1 MSDIKKRSQGSPKK
15 NPVTRRQF
23 MKLAAASVASAGAV
37 SWPNHWLLAAQ
48 PARKRIVIHGERQVT
63 SLGYHNRRETEHVSM
78 VDAGLATQNPVTL
91 ERVPVLAEELPSVK
105 KGTWK
110 IDTQKK
116 TMITVYK
123 LRPGLT
129 WHDGKPYTSKDF
141 EFGWQIAK
149 HPEFPMPDRLVPEII
164 SKIETPDDRTIV
176 IHWNDLYNEAYAIQ
190 YTHVR
195 AFPRHLLQ
203 EAFSAGDMKAFANL
217 PFWNKNFVG
226 AGPYRV
232 VEWDAGTRMELEA
245 FKDFTLGRP
254 KIDRVTYKT
263 VEDTNT
269 NLAAVLAGEV
279 DLCMRSTIS
288 FDGAMIL
295 REQWEKP
302 GKGKIY
308 ISPASWSWLNL
319 SRDNAVVQRR
329 QSAPRACCMPSTAK
343 RWCKTCSREKRSSPI
358 CRFREC
364 ARATRKL
371 WRPPPSTNTSRR
383 RAKKLLAEAGW
394 KPGSDGVLANARG
407 ERMELEFRVTAE
419 RRDHEQAQAII
430 ADYWKKI
437 GVRTN
442 IKNLPNRLLN
452 AAENRNRWPGA
463 YIGTHNVT
471 VEEWQERFHT
481 KNIPSAENK
490 YALENVSGWNDPRKD
505 AILDELNSIVTPA
518 RSEQL
523 QLEFI
528 KMFSE
533 ALPHLPLYYAPE
545 VLVAKKGL
553 DGNYAADRKAAG
565 KTPVA
570 GTCISG
576 TRPKNKSAFKWFKPF
591 KTFNGGLDWAA
602 VAIH

>member
-1 MSDIKKRSQGSPKK
+1 MSEKKKRSLDRPKA
-15 NPVTRRQF
+15 NAVTRRQF
-23 MKLAAASVASAGAV
+23 IKLAGVSVASAGVV
-37 SWPNHWLLAAQ
+37 SWPKGSLFAAQ

-78 VDAGLATQNPVTL
+78 VDAGLVTQNPVTL
-91 ERVPVLAEELPSVK
+91 ERLPVLAEELPSVK

-116 TMITVYK
+116 TMVTVYK
-123 LRPGLT
+123 LRPGLK

-141 EFGWQIAK
+141 EFGWQIAR
-149 HPEFPMPDRLVPEII
+149 HPEFPMPDRLVPELIA
-164 SKIETPDDRTIV
+164 KIETPDDRTIV

-203 EAFSAGDMKAFANL
+203 DAFAAGDMKAFANL
-217 PFWNKNFVG
+217 PFWNKNFIG
-226 AGPYRV
+226 AGAYRV

-245 FKDFTLGRP
+245 FKDFPLGRP
-254 KIDRVTYKT
+254 KIERITYKT
-263 VEDTNT
+263 VEDSNT

-295 REQWEKP
+295 RDQWEKA
-302 GKGKIY
+302 GKGKVH
-308 ISPASWSWLNL
+308 ISPASWTWLNL
-319 SRDNAVVQRR
+319 SRDNPWFSDVKVRRALLHAIDRDAMAQNLFRGEKVVSDLPLSRVR
-329 QSAPRACCMPSTAK
+329 NSYKKALATATIYK
-343 RWCKTCSREKRSSPI
+343 YDSE
-358 CRFREC
+358 
-364 ARATRKL
+364 
-371 WRPPPSTNTSRR
+371 

-394 KPGSDGVLANARG
+394 KPGADGVLANSKG
-407 ERMELEFRVTAE
+407 ERMDFEFRVTAE

-430 ADYWKKI
+430 SDYWKKI
-437 GVRTN
+437 GVRTH

-463 YIGTHNVT
+463 FIGSHNVT

-490 YALENVSGWNDPRKD
+490 FALENVSGWNDPRKD

-523 QLEFI
+523 QLEFV

-533 ALPHLPLYYAPE
+533 ALPHLPLYYSPE
-545 VLVAKKGL
+545 VLVSKKGL
-553 DGNYAADRKAAG
+553 TGITPRQESGGQNSSSWNTYQWD
-565 KTPVA
+565 KT
-570 GTCISG
+570 
-576 TRPKNKSAFKWFKPF
+576 
-591 KTFNGGLDWAA
+591 
-602 VAIH
+602 

>member
-1 MSDIKKRSQGSPKK
+1 MSNRKRQSSSKLTGA
-15 NPVTRRQF
+15 VTRRQF
-23 MKLAAASVASAGAV
+23 VKLAGVSVASAGVA
-37 SWPNHWLLAAQ
+37 SWTNPLLFAAQ

-78 VDAGLATQNPVTL
+78 VDAGLVTQNPVTL
-91 ERVPVLAEELPSVK
+91 ERVAVLAEELPSVK

-149 HPEFPMPDRLVPEII
+149 HPEFPMPDRLVPDLI

-217 PFWNKNFVG
+217 PYWNKNFVG

-302 GKGKIY
+302 GKGKIH

-319 SRDNAVVQRR
+319 SRDNPWLSDVKVRRALLHAIDREAMVQNLFKGEKIVSHLPLSRVR
-329 QSAPRACCMPSTAK
+329 KSYKKALATATLYK
-343 RWCKTCSREKRSSPI
+343 YDPET
-358 CRFREC
+358 
-364 ARATRKL
+364 
-371 WRPPPSTNTSRR
+371 
-383 RAKKLLAEAGW
+383 AKKLFAEAGW
-394 KPGSDGVLANARG
+394 KPGSDGVLVNAKG
-407 ERMELEFRVTAE
+407 ERMEFEFRVTAE

-430 ADYWKKI
+430 ADYWKKV

-463 YIGTHNVT
+463 FIGTHNVT

-481 KNIPSAENK
+481 KNIPNAENK
-490 YALENVSGWNDPRKD
+490 FAPENVSGWNDPRKD

-523 QLEFI
+523 QLEFL
-528 KMFSE
+528 KMFSD
-533 ALPHLPLYYAPE
+533 ALPHLPLYYSPE

-553 DGNYAADRKAAG
+553 SGITPRQESGGQNSSSWNMYQWD
-565 KTPVA
+565 KT
-570 GTCISG
+570 
-576 TRPKNKSAFKWFKPF
+576 
-591 KTFNGGLDWAA
+591 
-602 VAIH
+602 

>member
-1 MSDIKKRSQGSPKK
+1 MGAGNSSSQKEAFMSNRKRQSSSKLTGA
-15 NPVTRRQF
+15 VTRRQF
-23 MKLAAASVASAGAV
+23 VKLAGVSVASAGVA
-37 SWPNHWLLAAQ
+37 SWTNPLLFAAQ

-78 VDAGLATQNPVTL
+78 VDAGLVTQNPVTL
-91 ERVPVLAEELPSVK
+91 ERVAVLAEELPSVK

-149 HPEFPMPDRLVPEII
+149 HPEFPMPDRLVPDLI

-217 PFWNKNFVG
+217 PYWNKNFVG

-302 GKGKIY
+302 GKGKIH

-319 SRDNAVVQRR
+319 SRDNPWFSDVKVRRALLHAIDREAMVQNLFKGEKIVSHLPLSRVR
-329 QSAPRACCMPSTAK
+329 KSYKKALATATLYK
-343 RWCKTCSREKRSSPI
+343 YDPET
-358 CRFREC
+358 
-364 ARATRKL
+364 
-371 WRPPPSTNTSRR
+371 
-383 RAKKLLAEAGW
+383 AKKLFAEAGW
-394 KPGSDGVLANARG
+394 KPGSDGVLVNAKG
-407 ERMELEFRVTAE
+407 ERMEFEFRVTAE

-430 ADYWKKI
+430 ADYWKKV

-463 YIGTHNVT
+463 FIGTHNVT

-481 KNIPSAENK
+481 KNIPTAENK
-490 YALENVSGWNDPRKD
+490 FAPENVSGWNDPRKD

-523 QLEFI
+523 QLEFL
-528 KMFSE
+528 KMFTD
-533 ALPHLPLYYAPE
+533 ALPHVPLYYSPE

-553 DGNYAADRKAAG
+553 SGI
-565 KTPVA
+565 TPRQE
-570 GTCISG
+570 SG
-576 TRPKNKSAFKWFKPF
+576 GQNSSSWNMYQWDKS
-591 KTFNGGLDWAA
+591 
-602 VAIH
+602 

>member
-1 MSDIKKRSQGSPKK
+1 MSDRRKQSPSKLAA
-15 NPVTRRQF
+15 PVLTRRQF
-23 MKLAAASVASAGAV
+23 MKVAGVSAASVGV
-37 SWPNHWLLAAQ
+37 GSWPNPSLFAAQ

-78 VDAGLATQNPVTL
+78 VDAGLVTQNPVTL
-91 ERVPVLAEELPSVK
+91 ERVPVLAEELPSVE

-110 IDTQKK
+110 IDYQKK
-116 TMITVYK
+116 TMVTVYK
-123 LRPGLT
+123 LRPGLK

-149 HPEFPMPDRLVPEII
+149 HPEFPMPDRLVPELI

-195 AFPRHLLQ
+195 AFPRHLLLDT
-203 EAFSAGDMKAFANL
+203 FTGGDMKAFANL
-217 PFWNKNFVG
+217 PFWNKNFIG

-232 VEWDAGTRMELEA
+232 VQWEAGTRMELEA
-245 FKDFTLGRP
+245 VRDFPLGRP
-254 KIDRVTYKT
+254 KIERVTYKT

-302 GKGKIY
+302 GKGKVHL
-308 ISPASWSWLNL
+308 SPASWTWLNL
-319 SRDNAVVQRR
+319 SRDNPWFNDVKVRRALLHAIDREAMVQNMFKGEKIVSHLPLSRVR
-329 QSAPRACCMPSTAK
+329 KSYKKALATATIYK
-343 RWCKTCSREKRSSPI
+343 YDPE
-358 CRFREC
+358 
-364 ARATRKL
+364 
-371 WRPPPSTNTSRR
+371 

-394 KPGSDGVLANARG
+394 KPGADGVLVSAKG
-407 ERMELEFRVTAE
+407 ERMEFEFRVTAE

-430 ADYWKKI
+430 ADYWKKV
-437 GVRTN
+437 GARTS

-463 YIGTHNVT
+463 YMGAHNVT

-490 YALENVSGWNDPRKD
+490 FALENVSGWNDPRKD
-505 AILDELNSIVTPA
+505 AIMDELNSIIALA

-523 QLEFI
+523 QIEFL
-528 KMFSE
+528 KMFTE
-533 ALPHLPLYYAPE
+533 ALPHLPLYYSPE

-553 DGNYAADRKAAG
+553 TGL
-565 KTPVA
+565 TPRQE
-570 GTCISG
+570 SG
-576 TRPKNKSAFKWFKPF
+576 GQNSSSWNMYQWDK
-591 KTFNGGLDWAA
+591 
-602 VAIH
+602 V

>member
-1 MSDIKKRSQGSPKK
+1 MSNRKRPLSSKLTGAA
-15 NPVTRRQF
+15 VTRRQF
-23 MKLAAASVASAGAV
+23 MKLAGVSVASAGVV
-37 SWPNHWLLAAQ
+37 SWPNPLVFAAQ

-78 VDAGLATQNPVTL
+78 VDAGLVTQNPVTL
-91 ERVPVLAEELPSVK
+91 ERVAVLAEELPSVK

-149 HPEFPMPDRLVPEII
+149 HPEFPMPDRLVPDLI

-217 PFWNKNFVG
+217 PYWNRNFVG

-302 GKGKIY
+302 GRGKIY

-319 SRDNAVVQRR
+319 SRDNPWFSDVKVRRALLHAIDREAMVQNLFKGEKIVSDLPLSRVR
-329 QSAPRACCMPSTAK
+329 KSYKKALATATLYK
-343 RWCKTCSREKRSSPI
+343 YDPE
-358 CRFREC
+358 
-364 ARATRKL
+364 
-371 WRPPPSTNTSRR
+371 

-394 KPGSDGVLANARG
+394 KPGSDGVLVNAKG
-407 ERMELEFRVTAE
+407 ERMEFEFRVTAE

-430 ADYWKKI
+430 ADYWKKA

-463 YIGTHNVT
+463 FIGTHNVT

-481 KNIPSAENK
+481 KNIPNAENK
-490 YALENVSGWNDPRKD
+490 FAPENVSGWNDPRKD

-523 QLEFI
+523 QLEFL
-528 KMFSE
+528 KMFSDT
-533 ALPHLPLYYAPE
+533 LPHLPLYYSPE

-553 DGNYAADRKAAG
+553 TGITPRQESGGQNSSSWNMYQWD
-565 KTPVA
+565 KT
-570 GTCISG
+570 
-576 TRPKNKSAFKWFKPF
+576 
-591 KTFNGGLDWAA
+591 
-602 VAIH
+602 

>member
-1 MSDIKKRSQGSPKK
+1 MSNRKRQSSGKLTASA
-15 NPVTRRQF
+15 VTRRQF
-23 MKLAAASVASAGAV
+23 MKFAGVSVASVGAV
-37 SWPNHWLLAAQ
+37 SWPNHLLFAAQ
-48 PARKRIVIHGERQVT
+48 PARKRLVIHGERQVT

-78 VDAGLATQNPVTL
+78 VDAGLVTQNPVTL

-149 HPEFPMPDRLVPEII
+149 HPEFPMPDRLVPELI

-203 EAFSAGDMKAFANL
+203 EAFAAGDMKAFANL
-217 PFWNKNFVG
+217 PYWNKNFVG

-254 KIDRVTYKT
+254 KIERVTYKT

-279 DLCMRSTIS
+279 DLCMRSTLS

-319 SRDNAVVQRR
+319 SRDNPWFSDVKVRRALLHALDREAMVQNLFKGEKIVSDVPLSRVR
-329 QSAPRACCMPSTAK
+329 KSYKKALATATLYK
-343 RWCKTCSREKRSSPI
+343 YDPET
-358 CRFREC
+358 
-364 ARATRKL
+364 
-371 WRPPPSTNTSRR
+371 
-383 RAKKLLAEAGW
+383 AKKLLAEAGW
-394 KPGSDGVLANARG
+394 KPGSDGVLVNSKG
-407 ERMELEFRVTAE
+407 ERMEFEFRVTAE

-430 ADYWKKI
+430 ADYWKKV

-463 YIGTHNVT
+463 FIGTHNVT

-490 YALENVSGWNDPRKD
+490 FALENVSGWNDSRKD

-523 QLEFI
+523 QLEFL
-528 KMFSE
+528 KMFSD
-533 ALPHLPLYYAPE
+533 ALPHLPLYYSPE

-553 DGNYAADRKAAG
+553 TGI
-565 KTPVA
+565 TPRQE
-570 GTCISG
+570 SG
-576 TRPKNKSAFKWFKPF
+576 GQNSSSWNMYQWDK
-591 KTFNGGLDWAA
+591 
-602 VAIH
+602 V

>member
-1 MSDIKKRSQGSPKK
+1 MANRITVREQNDSKKM
-15 NPVTRRQF
+15 TRRQF
-23 MKLAAASVASAGAV
+23 IRLAGATAATV
-37 SWPNHWLLAAQ
+37 GTVTWPTLPVFAAQ
-48 PARKRIVIHGERQVT
+48 AARKRIVIHGERQVT

-78 VDAGLATQNPVTL
+78 VDAGLVTQNPVTL
-91 ERVPVLAEELPSVK
+91 ERVPILAEELPSVK

-110 IDTQKK
+110 IDQQKK

-123 LRPGLT
+123 LRPGLK

-149 HPEFPMPDRLVPEII
+149 HPEFPMPDRMVPELI
-164 SKIETPDDRTIV
+164 SKIETPDDRTLV

-195 AFPRHLLQ
+195 AFPRHLLLD
-203 EAFSAGDMKAFANL
+203 AFNGGDMKAFANL

-245 FKDFTLGRP
+245 FKDFPLGRP
-254 KIDRVTYKT
+254 KIERVTYKT

-302 GKGKIY
+302 GKGKIH
-308 ISPASWSWLNL
+308 ISPASWTWLNL
-319 SRDNAVVQRR
+319 SRDNPWFSDVKVRRALLHAIDRDALVQNVFKSEKVVSHFPLSRVR
-329 QSAPRACCMPSTAK
+329 KTFKKALATATIYK
-343 RWCKTCSREKRSSPI
+343 YDPE
-358 CRFREC
+358 
-364 ARATRKL
+364 
-371 WRPPPSTNTSRR
+371 
-383 RAKKLLAEAGW
+383 RAKKLLAEVGW
-394 KPGSDGVLANARG
+394 KPGTDGVLVNAKG
-407 ERMELEFRVTAE
+407 ERMEFEFRVTAE
-419 RRDHEQAQAII
+419 RRDHEQSEAII

-452 AAENRNRWPGA
+452 SAENRNRWPGA
-463 YIGTHNVT
+463 FIGSHNVT
-471 VEEWQERFHT
+471 VEEWQERFHSN
-481 KNIPSAENK
+481 NIPTAENK
-490 YALENVSGWNDPRKD
+490 FAPENVSGWNDPRKD
-505 AILDELNSIVTPA
+505 AIMDELNSIITPA

-523 QLEFI
+523 QLEFV
-528 KMFSE
+528 KMFTD
-533 ALPHLPLYYAPE
+533 ALPHLPLYYSPE
-545 VLVAKKGL
+545 VLVVKKGL
-553 DGNYAADRKAAG
+553 TGI
-565 KTPVA
+565 TPRQE
-570 GTCISG
+570 SG
-576 TRPKNKSAFKWFKPF
+576 GQNSSSWNMVQWDK
-591 KTFNGGLDWAA
+591 
-602 VAIH
+602 V

>member
-1 MSDIKKRSQGSPKK
+1 MSNRKRQSGKLTDSA
-15 NPVTRRQF
+15 VTRRQF
-23 MKLAAASVASAGAV
+23 MKFAGVSVASVGAV
-37 SWPNHWLLAAQ
+37 SWPNHLLFAAQ
-48 PARKRIVIHGERQVT
+48 PARKRLVIHGERQVT

-78 VDAGLATQNPVTL
+78 VDAGLVTQNPVTL

-149 HPEFPMPDRLVPEII
+149 HPEFPMPDRLVPELI

-203 EAFSAGDMKAFANL
+203 EAFAAGDMKAFANL
-217 PFWNKNFVG
+217 PYWNKNFVG

-254 KIDRVTYKT
+254 KIERVTYKT

-279 DLCMRSTIS
+279 DLCMRSTLS

-319 SRDNAVVQRR
+319 SRDNPWFSDVKVRRALLHALDREAMVQNLFKGEKIVSDVPLSRVR
-329 QSAPRACCMPSTAK
+329 KSYKKALATATLYK
-343 RWCKTCSREKRSSPI
+343 YDPET
-358 CRFREC
+358 
-364 ARATRKL
+364 
-371 WRPPPSTNTSRR
+371 
-383 RAKKLLAEAGW
+383 AKKLLAEAGW
-394 KPGSDGVLANARG
+394 KPGSDGVLVNSKG
-407 ERMELEFRVTAE
+407 ERMEFEFRVTAE

-430 ADYWKKI
+430 ADYWKKV

-463 YIGTHNVT
+463 FIGTHNVT

-490 YALENVSGWNDPRKD
+490 FALENVSGWNDSRKD

-523 QLEFI
+523 QLEFL
-528 KMFSE
+528 KMFSD
-533 ALPHLPLYYAPE
+533 ALPHLPLYYSPE

-553 DGNYAADRKAAG
+553 TGI
-565 KTPVA
+565 TPRQE
-570 GTCISG
+570 SG
-576 TRPKNKSAFKWFKPF
+576 GQNSSSWNMYQWDK
-591 KTFNGGLDWAA
+591 
-602 VAIH
+602 V

>member
-1 MSDIKKRSQGSPKK
+1 MGAGNSPSQKKEAFMSDRKRQLSSKPMDSA
-15 NPVTRRQF
+15 VTRRQF
-23 MKLAAASVASAGAV
+23 VKLAGVSVAAAGVV
-37 SWPNHWLLAAQ
+37 SWPNHLLFAAQ
-48 PARKRIVIHGERQVT
+48 PARKRLVIHGERQVT

-78 VDAGLATQNPVTL
+78 VDAGLVSQNPVTL

-116 TMITVYK
+116 TMVTVYK

-149 HPEFPMPDRLVPEII
+149 HPEFPMPDRLVPELI

-203 EAFSAGDMKAFANL
+203 EAFTAGDMKAFANL

-319 SRDNAVVQRR
+319 SRDNPWFSDVKVRRALLHAIDREAMVQNLFKGEKIV
-329 QSAPRACCMPSTAK
+329 SHVPL
-343 RWCKTCSREKRSSPI
+343 SRVRKSYKK
-358 CRFREC
+358 
-364 ARATRKL
+364 ALATTTLYKYD
-371 WRPPPSTNTSRR
+371 PET
-383 RAKKLLAEAGW
+383 AKKLLAEAGW
-394 KPGSDGVLANARG
+394 KPGSDGVLVNSKG
-407 ERMELEFRVTAE
+407 ERMEFEFRVTAE

-463 YIGTHNVT
+463 FIGTHNVT

-490 YALENVSGWNDPRKD
+490 FALENVSGWNDPRKD

-528 KMFSE
+528 KMFSD
-533 ALPHLPLYYAPE
+533 ALPHLPLFYSPE

-553 DGNYAADRKAAG
+553 TGMTPRQESGGQNSSSWNMYQWDKA
-565 KTPVA
+565 
-570 GTCISG
+570 
-576 TRPKNKSAFKWFKPF
+576 
-591 KTFNGGLDWAA
+591 
-602 VAIH
+602 

>member
-1 MSDIKKRSQGSPKK
+1 MSNRKRQSSGKLTASA
-15 NPVTRRQF
+15 VTRRQF
-23 MKLAAASVASAGAV
+23 MKFAGVSVASVGAV
-37 SWPNHWLLAAQ
+37 SWPNHLLFAAQ
-48 PARKRIVIHGERQVT
+48 PARKRLVIHGERQVT

-78 VDAGLATQNPVTL
+78 VDAGLVTQNPVTL

-149 HPEFPMPDRLVPEII
+149 HPEFPMPDRLVPELI

-203 EAFSAGDMKAFANL
+203 EAFAAGDMKAFANL
-217 PFWNKNFVG
+217 PYWNKNFVG

-254 KIDRVTYKT
+254 KIERVTYKT

-279 DLCMRSTIS
+279 DLCMRSTLS

-319 SRDNAVVQRR
+319 SRDNPWFSDVKVRRALLHALDREAMVQNLFKGEKIVSDVPLSRVR
-329 QSAPRACCMPSTAK
+329 KSYKKALATATLYK
-343 RWCKTCSREKRSSPI
+343 YDPET
-358 CRFREC
+358 
-364 ARATRKL
+364 
-371 WRPPPSTNTSRR
+371 
-383 RAKKLLAEAGW
+383 AKKLLAEAGW
-394 KPGSDGVLANARG
+394 KPGSDGVLVNSKG
-407 ERMELEFRVTAE
+407 ERMEFEFRVTAE

-430 ADYWKKI
+430 ADYWKKV

-463 YIGTHNVT
+463 FIGTHNVT

-490 YALENVSGWNDPRKD
+490 FALENVSGWNDPRKD

-523 QLEFI
+523 QLEFL
-528 KMFSE
+528 KMFSD
-533 ALPHLPLYYAPE
+533 ALPHLPLYYSPE

-553 DGNYAADRKAAG
+553 TGITPRQESGGQNSSSWNMYQWD
-565 KTPVA
+565 KT
-570 GTCISG
+570 
-576 TRPKNKSAFKWFKPF
+576 
-591 KTFNGGLDWAA
+591 
-602 VAIH
+602 

>member
-1 MSDIKKRSQGSPKK
+1 MGAGNSSSQKEAFMSNRKRQSSSKLTGA
-15 NPVTRRQF
+15 VTRRQF
-23 MKLAAASVASAGAV
+23 VKLAGVSVASAGVA
-37 SWPNHWLLAAQ
+37 SWTNPLLFAAQ

-78 VDAGLATQNPVTL
+78 VDAGLVTQNPVTL
-91 ERVPVLAEELPSVK
+91 ERVAVLAEELPSVK

-149 HPEFPMPDRLVPEII
+149 HPEFPMPDRLVPDLI

-217 PFWNKNFVG
+217 PYWNKNFVG

-302 GKGKIY
+302 GKGED
-308 ISPASWSWLNL
+308 SHQSGVLELAQLEPRQSVA
-319 SRDNAVVQRR
+319 QRR
-329 QSAPRACCMPSTAK
+329 QSAPRAAPCDRSRGDGAK
-343 RWCKTCSREKRSSPI
+343 
-358 CRFREC
+358 
-364 ARATRKL
+364 L
-371 WRPPPSTNTSRR
+371 VQ
-383 RAKKLLAEAGW
+383 G
-394 KPGSDGVLANARG
+394 
-407 ERMELEFRVTAE
+407 
-419 RRDHEQAQAII
+419 
-430 ADYWKKI
+430 
-437 GVRTN
+437 
-442 IKNLPNRLLN
+442 
-452 AAENRNRWPGA
+452 
-463 YIGTHNVT
+463 
-471 VEEWQERFHT
+471 
-481 KNIPSAENK
+481 
-490 YALENVSGWNDPRKD
+490 RKD
-505 AILDELNSIVTPA
+505 RLAFAAIAGAQELQEGFGDRDPIQI
-518 RSEQL
+518 RS
-523 QLEFI
+523 
-528 KMFSE
+528 
-533 ALPHLPLYYAPE
+533 
-545 VLVAKKGL
+545 G
-553 DGNYAADRKAAG
+553 DGQKAF
-565 KTPVA
+565 
-570 GTCISG
+570 
-576 TRPKNKSAFKWFKPF
+576 R
-591 KTFNGGLDWAA
+591 
-602 VAIH
+602 

>member
-1 MSDIKKRSQGSPKK
+1 MSDKKSLPDSAKGKA
-15 NPVTRRQF
+15 VTRRQF
-23 MKLAAASVASAGAV
+23 VKLAGVSVASAGVV
-37 SWPNHWLLAAQ
+37 SWPSHGLFAAQ

-91 ERVPVLAEELPSVK
+91 ERIPVLAEELPSVK

-123 LRPGLT
+123 LRPGLK
-129 WHDGKPYTSKDF
+129 WQDGKPYSSKDF

-149 HPEFPMPDRLVPEII
+149 HPEFPMPDRLVPELI

-203 EAFSAGDMKAFANL
+203 DAFAAGDMKAFANL
-217 PFWNKNFVG
+217 PFWNKNFIG

-232 VEWDAGTRMELEA
+232 VEWDGGTRMELEA
-245 FKDFTLGRP
+245 FRDFPLGRP
-254 KIDRVTYKT
+254 KIERITYKT

-295 REQWEKP
+295 RDQWEKT
-302 GKGKIY
+302 GKGKVH
-308 ISPASWSWLNL
+308 ISPASWTWLNL
-319 SRDNAVVQRR
+319 SRDNPWFSDAKVRRALLHAIDRDAMAQNLFRGEKVVSDLPLSRVR
-329 QSAPRACCMPSTAK
+329 KTYKKALATATIYK
-343 RWCKTCSREKRSSPI
+343 HDPE
-358 CRFREC
+358 
-364 ARATRKL
+364 
-371 WRPPPSTNTSRR
+371 

-394 KPGSDGVLANARG
+394 KPGPDGILTNAKG
-407 ERMELEFRVTAE
+407 ERMEFEFRVTAE

-430 ADYWKKI
+430 SDYWKKI

-463 YIGTHNVT
+463 FIGSHNVT

-481 KNIPSAENK
+481 KNIPSPENK
-490 YALENVSGWNDPRKD
+490 FALENVSGWNDPRKD

-523 QLEFI
+523 QLEFV

-533 ALPHLPLYYAPE
+533 ALPHLPLYYSPE
-545 VLVAKKGL
+545 VLVSKKGL
-553 DGNYAADRKAAG
+553 SGI
-565 KTPVA
+565 TPRQE
-570 GTCISG
+570 SG
-576 TRPKNKSAFKWFKPF
+576 GQNSSSWNTYQWDK
-591 KTFNGGLDWAA
+591 
-602 VAIH
+602 V

>member
-1 MSDIKKRSQGSPKK
+1 MSAK
-15 NPVTRRQF
+15 NQKLLAKNKATDLSRRQF
-23 MKLAAASVASAGAV
+23 IKMAGTSAAALGAL
-37 SWPNHWLLAAQ
+37 SWPKAPIFAAQ
-48 PARKRIVIHGERQVT
+48 PARKRIIIHGERQVT

-78 VDAGLATQNPVTL
+78 ADAGLVGQNPATL

-110 IDTQKK
+110 IDPQKK
-116 TMITVYK
+116 TMITIYK
-123 LRPGLT
+123 LRPNLK

-149 HPEFPMPDRLVPEII
+149 HPEFPMPDRLVPEMI
-164 SKIETPDDRTIV
+164 SKIDTPDDRTLV

-203 EAFSAGDMKAFANL
+203 EAFNAGDMKAFANL
-217 PFWNKNFVG
+217 PYWNKNFVG

-232 VEWDAGTRMELEA
+232 VEWDAGSRMELEA
-245 FKDFTLGRP
+245 FNDFALGKP

-263 VEDTNT
+263 VEDNNT

-295 REQWEKP
+295 RDQWEKA
-302 GKGKIY
+302 GKGKVH
-308 ISPASWSWLNL
+308 ISPASWTWLNL
-319 SRDNAVVQRR
+319 SRDNVLFSDVKVRRALLHAIDRDAMVQNLFRGEKVV
-329 QSAPRACCMPSTAK
+329 SDMPL
-343 RWCKTCSREKRSSPI
+343 SRV
-358 CRFREC
+358 
-364 ARATRKL
+364 RKIYKKAL
-371 WRPPPSTNTSRR
+371 GSVTLYKYDPE

-394 KPGSDGVLANARG
+394 KPGSDGILTNAKG
-407 ERMELEFRVTAE
+407 DRMEFEFRTTAE
-419 RRDHEQAQAII
+419 RRDHEQAEAII

-452 AAENRNRWPGA
+452 SAENRNRWPGA
-463 YIGTHNVT
+463 FIGSHNVT
-471 VEEWQERFHT
+471 VEEWPERFHS
-481 KNIPSAENK
+481 KNIPTAENK
-490 YALENVSGWNDPRKD
+490 YAPENVSGWNDPQKD
-505 AILDELNSIVTPA
+505 AILDEINSIIPEA

-523 QLEFI
+523 QLDFL

-533 ALPHLPLYYAPE
+533 ALPHLPLYYSPE
-545 VLVAKKGL
+545 ILVVKRGL
-553 DGNYAADRKAAG
+553 TGLTPRQESGGQNSSSWNMQQWD
-565 KTPVA
+565 KT
-570 GTCISG
+570 
-576 TRPKNKSAFKWFKPF
+576 
-591 KTFNGGLDWAA
+591 
-602 VAIH
+602 

>member
-1 MSDIKKRSQGSPKK
+1 MSNRKRQSSSKLTGA
-15 NPVTRRQF
+15 VTRRQF
-23 MKLAAASVASAGAV
+23 VKLAGVSVASAGVA
-37 SWPNHWLLAAQ
+37 SWTNPLLFAAQ

-78 VDAGLATQNPVTL
+78 VDAGLVTQNPVTL
-91 ERVPVLAEELPSVK
+91 ERVAVLAEELPSVK

-149 HPEFPMPDRLVPEII
+149 HPEFPMPDRLVPDLI

-217 PFWNKNFVG
+217 PYWNKNFVG

-302 GKGKIY
+302 GKGKIH

-319 SRDNAVVQRR
+319 SRDNPWLSDVKVRRALLHAIDREAMVQNLFKGEKIVSHLPLSRVR
-329 QSAPRACCMPSTAK
+329 KSYKKALATATLYK
-343 RWCKTCSREKRSSPI
+343 YDPET
-358 CRFREC
+358 
-364 ARATRKL
+364 
-371 WRPPPSTNTSRR
+371 
-383 RAKKLLAEAGW
+383 AKKLFAEAGW
-394 KPGSDGVLANARG
+394 KPGSDGVLVNAKG
-407 ERMELEFRVTAE
+407 ERMEFEFRVTAE

-430 ADYWKKI
+430 ADYWKKV

-463 YIGTHNVT
+463 FIGTHNVT

-481 KNIPSAENK
+481 KNIPNAENK
-490 YALENVSGWNDPRKD
+490 FAPENVSGWNDPRKD

-523 QLEFI
+523 QLEFL
-528 KMFSE
+528 KMFTD
-533 ALPHLPLYYAPE
+533 ALPHVPLYYSPE

-553 DGNYAADRKAAG
+553 SGI
-565 KTPVA
+565 TPRQE
-570 GTCISG
+570 SG
-576 TRPKNKSAFKWFKPF
+576 GQNSSSWNMYQWDKS
-591 KTFNGGLDWAA
+591 
-602 VAIH
+602 

>member
-1 MSDIKKRSQGSPKK
+1 MSDRKRQLSSKLMGSA
-15 NPVTRRQF
+15 VTRRQF
-23 MKLAAASVASAGAV
+23 VKLAGVSVAAAGVA
-37 SWPNHWLLAAQ
+37 SWPNHLLFAAQ

-78 VDAGLATQNPVTL
+78 VDAGLVSQNPVTL

-116 TMITVYK
+116 TMVTVYK

-129 WHDGKPYTSKDF
+129 WHDGKAYTSKDF
-141 EFGWQIAK
+141 EFGWQISK
-149 HPEFPMPDRLVPEII
+149 HPEFPMPDRLVPELI
-164 SKIETPDDRTIV
+164 SKIETPDERTIV

-203 EAFSAGDMKAFANL
+203 EAFTAGDMKAFANL
-217 PFWNKNFVG
+217 PFWNKNFIG

-295 REQWEKP
+295 REQWEKQ

-319 SRDNAVVQRR
+319 SRDNPWFSDVKVHRALLHAIDREAMVQNLFKGEKIVSHVPLSRVR
-329 QSAPRACCMPSTAK
+329 KSYKKALATATLYK
-343 RWCKTCSREKRSSPI
+343 YDPET
-358 CRFREC
+358 
-364 ARATRKL
+364 
-371 WRPPPSTNTSRR
+371 
-383 RAKKLLAEAGW
+383 AKKLLAEAGW
-394 KPGSDGVLANARG
+394 KPGSDGVLVNSKG
-407 ERMELEFRVTAE
+407 ERMEFEFRVTAE

-463 YIGTHNVT
+463 FIGTHNVT

-490 YALENVSGWNDPRKD
+490 FALENVSGWNDPRKD

-528 KMFSE
+528 KMFSD
-533 ALPHLPLYYAPE
+533 ALPHLPLYYSPE

-553 DGNYAADRKAAG
+553 TGMTPRQESGGQNSSSWNMHQWD
-565 KTPVA
+565 KT
-570 GTCISG
+570 
-576 TRPKNKSAFKWFKPF
+576 
-591 KTFNGGLDWAA
+591 
-602 VAIH
+602 

>member
-1 MSDIKKRSQGSPKK
+1 MSNRKRQSSGKLTASA
-15 NPVTRRQF
+15 VTRRQF
-23 MKLAAASVASAGAV
+23 MKFAGVSVASVGAV
-37 SWPNHWLLAAQ
+37 SWPNHLLFAAQ
-48 PARKRIVIHGERQVT
+48 PARKRLVIHGERQVT

-78 VDAGLATQNPVTL
+78 VDAGLVTQNPVTL

-149 HPEFPMPDRLVPEII
+149 HPEFPMPDRLVPELI

-203 EAFSAGDMKAFANL
+203 EAFAAGDMKAFANL
-217 PFWNKNFVG
+217 PYWNKNFVG

-254 KIDRVTYKT
+254 KIERVTYKT

-279 DLCMRSTIS
+279 DLCMRSTLS

-319 SRDNAVVQRR
+319 SRDNPWFSDVKVRRALLHALDREAMVQNLFKGEKIVSHVPLSRVR
-329 QSAPRACCMPSTAK
+329 KSYKKALATATLYK
-343 RWCKTCSREKRSSPI
+343 YDPET
-358 CRFREC
+358 
-364 ARATRKL
+364 
-371 WRPPPSTNTSRR
+371 
-383 RAKKLLAEAGW
+383 AKKLLAEAGW
-394 KPGSDGVLANARG
+394 KPGSDGVLVNSKG
-407 ERMELEFRVTAE
+407 ERMEFEFRVTAE

-430 ADYWKKI
+430 ADYWKKV

-463 YIGTHNVT
+463 FIGTHNVT

-490 YALENVSGWNDPRKD
+490 FALENVSGWNDPRKD

-523 QLEFI
+523 QLEFL
-528 KMFSE
+528 KMFSD
-533 ALPHLPLYYAPE
+533 ALPHLPLYYSPE

-553 DGNYAADRKAAG
+553 TGITPRQESGGQNSSSWNMYQWD
-565 KTPVA
+565 KT
-570 GTCISG
+570 
-576 TRPKNKSAFKWFKPF
+576 
-591 KTFNGGLDWAA
+591 
-602 VAIH
+602 

>member
-1 MSDIKKRSQGSPKK
+1 MSNRKRQSSGKLTDSA
-15 NPVTRRQF
+15 VTRRQF
-23 MKLAAASVASAGAV
+23 MKFAGVSVASVGAV
-37 SWPNHWLLAAQ
+37 SWPNHLLFAAQ
-48 PARKRIVIHGERQVT
+48 PARKRLVIHGERQVT

-78 VDAGLATQNPVTL
+78 VDAGLVTQNPVTL

-149 HPEFPMPDRLVPEII
+149 HPEFPMPDRLVPELI

-203 EAFSAGDMKAFANL
+203 EAFAAGDMKAFANL
-217 PFWNKNFVG
+217 PYWNKNFVG

-254 KIDRVTYKT
+254 KIERVTYKT

-279 DLCMRSTIS
+279 DLCMRSTLS

-319 SRDNAVVQRR
+319 SRDNPWFSDVKVRRALLHALDREAMVQNLFKGEKIVSDVPLSRVR
-329 QSAPRACCMPSTAK
+329 KSYKKALATATLYK
-343 RWCKTCSREKRSSPI
+343 YDPET
-358 CRFREC
+358 
-364 ARATRKL
+364 
-371 WRPPPSTNTSRR
+371 
-383 RAKKLLAEAGW
+383 AKKLLAEAGW
-394 KPGSDGVLANARG
+394 KPGSDGVLVNAKG
-407 ERMELEFRVTAE
+407 ERMEFEFRVTAE

-430 ADYWKKI
+430 ADYWKKV

-463 YIGTHNVT
+463 FIGTHNVT

-490 YALENVSGWNDPRKD
+490 FALENVSGWNDQRKD
-505 AILDELNSIVTPA
+505 AILDELNSIITPA

-523 QLEFI
+523 QLEFL
-528 KMFSE
+528 KMFSD
-533 ALPHLPLYYAPE
+533 ALPHLPLYYSPE

-553 DGNYAADRKAAG
+553 TGITPRQESGGQNSSSWNMYQWDKA
-565 KTPVA
+565 
-570 GTCISG
+570 
-576 TRPKNKSAFKWFKPF
+576 
-591 KTFNGGLDWAA
+591 
-602 VAIH
+602 

>member
-1 MSDIKKRSQGSPKK
+1 MGAGNSSSQKEAFMSNRKRQSSSKLTGA
-15 NPVTRRQF
+15 VTRRQF
-23 MKLAAASVASAGAV
+23 VKLAGVSVASAGVA
-37 SWPNHWLLAAQ
+37 SWTNPLLFAAQ

-78 VDAGLATQNPVTL
+78 VDAGLVTQNPVTL
-91 ERVPVLAEELPSVK
+91 ERVAVLAEELPSVK

-149 HPEFPMPDRLVPEII
+149 HPEFPMPDRLVPDLI

-217 PFWNKNFVG
+217 PYWNKNFVG

-302 GKGKIY
+302 GKGKIH

-319 SRDNAVVQRR
+319 SRDNPWLSDVKVRRALLHAIDREAMVQNLFKGEKIVSHLPLSRVR
-329 QSAPRACCMPSTAK
+329 KSYKKALATATLYK
-343 RWCKTCSREKRSSPI
+343 YDPET
-358 CRFREC
+358 
-364 ARATRKL
+364 
-371 WRPPPSTNTSRR
+371 
-383 RAKKLLAEAGW
+383 AKKLFAEAGW
-394 KPGSDGVLANARG
+394 KPGSDGVLVNAKG
-407 ERMELEFRVTAE
+407 ERMEFEFRVTAE

-430 ADYWKKI
+430 ADYWKKV

-463 YIGTHNVT
+463 FIGTHNVT

-481 KNIPSAENK
+481 KNIPNAENK
-490 YALENVSGWNDPRKD
+490 FAPENVSGWNDPRKD

-523 QLEFI
+523 QLEFL
-528 KMFSE
+528 KMFTD
-533 ALPHLPLYYAPE
+533 ALPHVPLYYSPE

-553 DGNYAADRKAAG
+553 SGI
-565 KTPVA
+565 TPRQE
-570 GTCISG
+570 SG
-576 TRPKNKSAFKWFKPF
+576 GQNSSSWNMYQWDKS
-591 KTFNGGLDWAA
+591 
-602 VAIH
+602 

>member
-1 MSDIKKRSQGSPKK
+1 MSDRKRQLSSKLMGSA
-15 NPVTRRQF
+15 VTRRQF
-23 MKLAAASVASAGAV
+23 VKLAGVSVAAAGVA
-37 SWPNHWLLAAQ
+37 SWPNHLLFAAQ

-78 VDAGLATQNPVTL
+78 VDAGLVTQNPVTL

-116 TMITVYK
+116 TMVTVYK

-149 HPEFPMPDRLVPEII
+149 HPEFPMPDRLVPELI

-203 EAFSAGDMKAFANL
+203 EAFTAGDMKAFANL

-254 KIDRVTYKT
+254 KIERVTYKT

-319 SRDNAVVQRR
+319 SRDNPWFSDVKVRRALLHAIDREAMVQNLFKGEKIVSHVPLSRVR
-329 QSAPRACCMPSTAK
+329 KSYKKALATATLYK
-343 RWCKTCSREKRSSPI
+343 YDPET
-358 CRFREC
+358 
-364 ARATRKL
+364 
-371 WRPPPSTNTSRR
+371 
-383 RAKKLLAEAGW
+383 AKKLLAEAGW
-394 KPGSDGVLANARG
+394 KPGSDGVLVNSKG
-407 ERMELEFRVTAE
+407 ERMEFEFRVTAE
-419 RRDHEQAQAII
+419 RRDHEQAEAII

-463 YIGTHNVT
+463 FIGAHNVT

-490 YALENVSGWNDPRKD
+490 FALENVSGWNDPRKD
-505 AILDELNSIVTPA
+505 AILDELNSIITPA

-523 QLEFI
+523 QIEFL
-528 KMFSE
+528 KMFSD

-553 DGNYAADRKAAG
+553 TGITPRQESGGQNSSSWNMYQWD
-565 KTPVA
+565 KT
-570 GTCISG
+570 
-576 TRPKNKSAFKWFKPF
+576 
-591 KTFNGGLDWAA
+591 
-602 VAIH
+602 

>member
-1 MSDIKKRSQGSPKK
+1 MSDRKRQLSSKLMGSA
-15 NPVTRRQF
+15 VTRRQF
-23 MKLAAASVASAGAV
+23 VKLAGVSVAAAGVA
-37 SWPNHWLLAAQ
+37 SWPNHLLFAAQ

-78 VDAGLATQNPVTL
+78 VDAGLVTQNPVTL

-116 TMITVYK
+116 TMVTVYK

-129 WHDGKPYTSKDF
+129 WHDGKAYTSKDF

-149 HPEFPMPDRLVPEII
+149 HPEFPMPDRLVPELI
-164 SKIETPDDRTIV
+164 SKIETPDERTIV

-203 EAFSAGDMKAFANL
+203 EAFTAGDMKAFANL

-226 AGPYRV
+226 VGPYRV

-295 REQWEKP
+295 REQWEKQ

-319 SRDNAVVQRR
+319 SRDNPWFNDVKVRRALLHAIDREAMVQNLFKGEEIVSHVPLSRVR
-329 QSAPRACCMPSTAK
+329 KSYKKALATATLYK
-343 RWCKTCSREKRSSPI
+343 YDPET
-358 CRFREC
+358 
-364 ARATRKL
+364 
-371 WRPPPSTNTSRR
+371 
-383 RAKKLLAEAGW
+383 AKKLLAEAGW
-394 KPGSDGVLANARG
+394 KPGSDGVLVNSKG
-407 ERMELEFRVTAE
+407 ERMEFEFRVTAE

-463 YIGTHNVT
+463 FIGTHNVT

-490 YALENVSGWNDPRKD
+490 FALENVSGWNDPRKD

-528 KMFSE
+528 KMFSD
-533 ALPHLPLYYAPE
+533 ALPHLPLYYSPE

-553 DGNYAADRKAAG
+553 TGMTPRQESGGQNSSSWNMHQWDKA
-565 KTPVA
+565 
-570 GTCISG
+570 
-576 TRPKNKSAFKWFKPF
+576 
-591 KTFNGGLDWAA
+591 
-602 VAIH
+602 

>member
-1 MSDIKKRSQGSPKK
+1 MSDQKRQLSSKLMGSA
-15 NPVTRRQF
+15 VTRRQF
-23 MKLAAASVASAGAV
+23 VKLAGVSVAAAGVV
-37 SWPNHWLLAAQ
+37 SWPNHLLFAAQ

-78 VDAGLATQNPVTL
+78 VDAGLVSQNPVTL

-149 HPEFPMPDRLVPEII
+149 HPEFPMPDRLVPELI

-203 EAFSAGDMKAFANL
+203 EAFTAGDMKAFANL

-295 REQWEKP
+295 REQWEKQ

-319 SRDNAVVQRR
+319 SRDNPLFSDVKVRRALLHAIDREAMVQNLFKEEKIV
-329 QSAPRACCMPSTAK
+329 SHVPL
-343 RWCKTCSREKRSSPI
+343 SRVRKSYKK
-358 CRFREC
+358 
-364 ARATRKL
+364 ALAAATQYKYD
-371 WRPPPSTNTSRR
+371 PET
-383 RAKKLLAEAGW
+383 AKKLLAEAGW
-394 KPGSDGVLANARG
+394 KPGSDGVLVNSKG
-407 ERMELEFRVTAE
+407 ERMEFEFRVTAE

-442 IKNLPNRLLN
+442 VKNLPNRLLN

-463 YIGTHNVT
+463 FIGTHNVT

-490 YALENVSGWNDPRKD
+490 FALENVSGWNDPRKD

-523 QLEFI
+523 QLEFV
-528 KMFSE
+528 KMFSD
-533 ALPHLPLYYAPE
+533 ALPHLPLYYSPE

-553 DGNYAADRKAAG
+553 TGMTPRQESGGQNSSSWNMYQWD
-565 KTPVA
+565 KT
-570 GTCISG
+570 
-576 TRPKNKSAFKWFKPF
+576 
-591 KTFNGGLDWAA
+591 
-602 VAIH
+602 

>member
-1 MSDIKKRSQGSPKK
+1 MSNRKRQSSGKLTDSA
-15 NPVTRRQF
+15 VTRRQF
-23 MKLAAASVASAGAV
+23 MKFAGVSVASVGAV
-37 SWPNHWLLAAQ
+37 SWPNHLLFAAQ
-48 PARKRIVIHGERQVT
+48 PARKRLVIHGERQVT

-78 VDAGLATQNPVTL
+78 VDAGLVTQNPVTL

-149 HPEFPMPDRLVPEII
+149 HPEFPMPDRLVPELI

-203 EAFSAGDMKAFANL
+203 EAFAAGDMKAFANL
-217 PFWNKNFVG
+217 PYWNKNFVG

-254 KIDRVTYKT
+254 KIERVTYKT

-279 DLCMRSTIS
+279 DLCMRSTLS

-319 SRDNAVVQRR
+319 SRDNPWFSDVKVRRALLHALDREAMVQNLFKGEKIVSDVPLSRVR
-329 QSAPRACCMPSTAK
+329 KSYKKALATATLYK
-343 RWCKTCSREKRSSPI
+343 YDPET
-358 CRFREC
+358 
-364 ARATRKL
+364 
-371 WRPPPSTNTSRR
+371 
-383 RAKKLLAEAGW
+383 AKKLLAEAGW
-394 KPGSDGVLANARG
+394 KPGSDGVLVNSKG
-407 ERMELEFRVTAE
+407 ERMEFEFRVTAE

-430 ADYWKKI
+430 ADYWKKV

-463 YIGTHNVT
+463 FIGTHNVT

-490 YALENVSGWNDPRKD
+490 FALENVSGWNDPRKD

-523 QLEFI
+523 QLEFL
-528 KMFSE
+528 KMFSD
-533 ALPHLPLYYAPE
+533 ALPHLPLYYSPE

-553 DGNYAADRKAAG
+553 TGITPRQESGGQNSSSWNMYQWD
-565 KTPVA
+565 KT
-570 GTCISG
+570 
-576 TRPKNKSAFKWFKPF
+576 
-591 KTFNGGLDWAA
+591 
-602 VAIH
+602 